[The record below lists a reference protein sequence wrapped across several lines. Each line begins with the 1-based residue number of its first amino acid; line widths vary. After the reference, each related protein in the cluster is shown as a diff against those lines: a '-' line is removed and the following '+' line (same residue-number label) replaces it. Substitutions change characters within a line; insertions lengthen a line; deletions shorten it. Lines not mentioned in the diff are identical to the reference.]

1 MSKATTSMPETKRW
15 SSNWSRGVP
24 GLLWR
29 LARVGIRIHLFL
41 VVREGAPSNIEH
53 LTTDPRF
60 SFGFVGTDDI
70 PELVR
75 VRPGVDAAKCA
86 ERLRGGL
93 LCYVVK
99 DGSRIV
105 SMMWCDLE
113 KFDVETFHRRL
124 GDREAYLF
132 GAYTDPAYRGQNLA
146 PFLRLKCYS
155 ALRAIGRD
163 SFFSITEYFNTA
175 AHRYK
180 EKLGAVDESLHLNVG
195 IFGWFSRTLT
205 LRRYTADV

>member
-1 MSKATTSMPETKRW
+1 MSMPETKRW
-15 SSNWSRGVP
+15 SSAWSRGVP

-29 LARVGIRIHLFL
+29 LARVGIRIRLFR
-41 VVREGAPSNIEH
+41 VVREGAPSNIER
-53 LTTDPRF
+53 LTTDPRL
-60 SFGFVGTDDI
+60 SFEFVGTDDI

-93 LCYVVK
+93 RCYVVK
-99 DGSRIV
+99 DGGRIV

-132 GAYTDPAYRGQNLA
+132 GAYTDPAYRGHNLA
-146 PFLRLKCYS
+146 PFLRMKCYG
-155 ALRAIGRD
+155 ALRAVRGA
-163 SFFSITEYFNTA
+163 SLFSITEYFNPA
-175 AHRYK
+175 AHLNTETR
-180 EKLGAVDESLHLNVG
+180 GAVEESL
-195 IFGWFSRTLT
+195 
-205 LRRYTADV
+205 

>member
-1 MSKATTSMPETKRW
+1 MPKVTTSMPETKRW
-15 SSNWSRGVP
+15 SSNWLRGVP

-29 LARVGIRIHLFL
+29 LARVGIRIRPFL
-41 VVREGAPSNIEH
+41 VVREGTPSNIER

-86 ERLRGGL
+86 ERLRSGL
-93 LCYVVK
+93 RCYVVK
-99 DGSRIV
+99 DGGRIV
-105 SMMWCDLE
+105 SMTWCDLE

-146 PFLRLKCYS
+146 PFLRMKCYG
-155 ALRAIGRD
+155 ALRAMGRD
-163 SFFSITEYFNTA
+163 SFFR
-175 AHRYK
+175 H
-180 EKLGAVDESLHLNVG
+180 HG
-195 IFGWFSRTLT
+195 IFQYRRTPLQGEAWRSRRIVASA
-205 LRRYTADV
+205 RRHFWLVFAHSYIAALHR